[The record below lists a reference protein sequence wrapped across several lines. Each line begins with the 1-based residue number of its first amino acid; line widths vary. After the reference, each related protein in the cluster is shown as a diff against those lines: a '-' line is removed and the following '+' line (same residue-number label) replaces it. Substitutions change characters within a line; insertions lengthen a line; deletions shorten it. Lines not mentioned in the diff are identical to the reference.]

1 MKLLELFEGLFKKE
15 YPIIKN
21 PKKAKAAI
29 ERVGD
34 YSGLSES
41 LLFEF
46 LEPKKP
52 DNIKKSTI
60 TKSGVQG
67 SKLKINQIQFHTA
80 KGNNVKIHLKPSI
93 VNDQKSINVSFFV
106 NDTMDDNASK
116 IKEGDTTILDHDII
130 PHVFYSMFK
139 YADNAKINHITF
151 EAITSLG
158 DTKKIKN
165 IPLSKPLTELNN
177 AIDKLYNKLNH
188 TIITKEMIQQ
198 EKDRVN
204 ALYQKLNKPLVDDVI
219 VINVDVLKTLLQQLK
234 SFVNGKEVNAD
245 NLLQILV
252 PFNSISSAIEDNKKG
267 ITYWVEFSN
276 LQIAIDEYRKTLRSY
291 SIEGL
296 SVTKNRRFSIYSKM
310 LSKYYPNW
318 DVETY
323 GKSFEL
329 TRK

>member
-1 MKLLELFEGLFKKE
+1 MKLSELFEGLFKKE

-34 YSGLSES
+34 YSGISES

-52 DNIKKSTI
+52 ENVKKSTI
-60 TKSGVQG
+60 TKSGIQG
-67 SKLKINQIQFHTA
+67 SKLKINQIQFNTA
-80 KGNNVKIHLKPSI
+80 KGNNVKIHLKPFI
-93 VNDQKSINVSFFV
+93 VNDQKAINVSFFV
-106 NDTMDDNASK
+106 NDTMDDNAS
-116 IKEGDTTILDHDII
+116 GMDHDII
-130 PHVFYSMFK
+130 PNVFYSMFK

-165 IPLSKPLTELNN
+165 IPTYKSLNQLN
-177 AIDKLYNKLNH
+177 IAIDALYNKLNH

-204 ALYQKLNKPLVDDVI
+204 ELYKKLNKPLVDDVI
-219 VINVDVLKTLLQQLK
+219 VINVDLLKTLLQQLK

-267 ITYWVEFSN
+267 IAYWVEFSN
-276 LQIAIDEYRKTLRSY
+276 LQISIDEYRKTLRSY
-291 SIEGL
+291 SIEGI

-310 LSKYYPNW
+310 LSKYYQNW